1 MRVCWNAFLVRLQKL
16 PESKLTLKI
25 MQKMVPNNRQSDKKK
40 LRPKNLN
47 LFTIRLPINAVVSI
61 LHRASGVGLFLALP
75 LILLAFKASVNS
87 PNSYFLLTQMFNT
100 WTIKLLLIGLSW
112 AFFHHFFAGIRH
124 LLQDIH
130 WMTSLNKARFS
141 SRFVLGLVGVSV
153 CVFAWFI
160 W

>member
-1 MRVCWNAFLVRLQKL
+1 
-16 PESKLTLKI
+16 
-25 MQKMVPNNRQSDKKK
+25 MQKKPLKN
-40 LRPKNLN
+40 RPKNLN

-75 LILLAFKASVNS
+75 LILLAFKRSLDS
-87 PNSYFLLTQMFNT
+87 PFSYYLLTLRFDT
-100 WTIKLLLIGLSW
+100 WYIKLLLIGLSW

-130 WMTSLNKARFS
+130 WMTSLHKARFS
-141 SRFVLGLVGVSV
+141 SRLVLWLVGFSV
-153 CVFAWFI
+153 AIFAIAI

>member
-1 MRVCWNAFLVRLQKL
+1 
-16 PESKLTLKI
+16 
-25 MQKMVPNNRQSDKKK
+25 MQKNSSNNKKN
-40 LRPKNLN
+40 RPKNLN

-75 LILLAFKASVNS
+75 LILLALQYSVRS
-87 PNSYFLLTQMFNT
+87 PKSYAILTNLLDT
-100 WTIKLLLIGLSW
+100 WFAKLVLVGLSW

-130 WMTSLNKARFS
+130 WMTSLNNARFS
-141 SRFVLGLVGVSV
+141 SRVLLWLVGITTVI
-153 CVFAWFI
+153 FAILI

>member
-1 MRVCWNAFLVRLQKL
+1 
-16 PESKLTLKI
+16 
-25 MQKMVPNNRQSDKKK
+25 MQNNSAKDKKMH
-40 LRPKNLN
+40 RPKNLN

-75 LILLAFKASVNS
+75 LILLALQYSVGS
-87 PNSYFLLTQMFNT
+87 PESYAILTNLFDT
-100 WTIKLLLIGLSW
+100 WFIKLVLIGLSW

-130 WMTSLNKARFS
+130 WMTSLQKARFS
-141 SRFVLGLVGVSV
+141 GKAVLYLVALAVAI
-153 CVFAWFI
+153 FAWFI

>member
-1 MRVCWNAFLVRLQKL
+1 
-16 PESKLTLKI
+16 
-25 MQKMVPNNRQSDKKK
+25 MQKNSSNNKKN
-40 LRPKNLN
+40 RPKNLN

-75 LILLAFKASVNS
+75 LILLALQYSLRS
-87 PNSYFLLTQMFNT
+87 PKSYAILTNLLDT
-100 WTIKLLLIGLSW
+100 WFAKLVLVGLSW

-130 WMTSLNKARFS
+130 WMTSLNNARFS
-141 SRFVLGLVGVSV
+141 SRVLLWLVGITTII
-153 CVFAWFI
+153 FAIVI